1 MYDIKF
7 TPSALEDIGWFKK
20 RERKI
25 IVDGIADQLHRDP
38 AGETRNRKRLRPN
51 ATSEWELRIEKYRIF
66 YDLNHE
72 ERVVE
77 VKVVGD
83 KRGNR
88 VVVRGEEY
96 EL

>member
-1 MYDIKF
+1 MYDIQF
-7 TPSALEDIGWFKK
+7 TPSALDDIGWFKK

-38 AGETRNRKRLRPN
+38 VGETRNRKRLRPN

-77 VKVVGD
+77 VKVVGE

>member
-20 RERKI
+20 RERKL
-25 IVDGIADQLHRDP
+25 IVDGIEEQLGHDP
-38 AGETRNRKRLRPN
+38 TGETRNRKRLRPN
-51 ATSEWELRIEKYRIF
+51 ATSEWELRIEKYRVF

-72 ERVVE
+72 KRLVEVRVVGE
-77 VKVVGD
+77 K
-83 KRGNR
+83 KGNR

-96 EL
+96 KL

>member
-1 MYDIKF
+1 M
-7 TPSALEDIGWFKK
+7 TQLAGRAIG
-20 RERKI
+20 RGYARM
-25 IVDGIADQLHRDP
+25 
-38 AGETRNRKRLRPN
+38 RL
-51 ATSEWELRIEKYRIF
+51 EWELRIEKYRIF

-72 ERVVE
+72 ERLVE
-77 VKVVGD
+77 VRVVGE

>member
-1 MYDIKF
+1 MYSVKF
-7 TPSALEDIGWFKK
+7 TLSALDDIGWVKK

-25 IVDGIADQLHRDP
+25 IVDGIAEQLGHDP
-38 AGETRNRKRLRPN
+38 TGETRNRKRLRPN
-51 ATSEWELRIEKYRIF
+51 ETSEWELRIEKYRVY
-66 YDLNHE
+66 YDVNHE

-77 VKVVGD
+77 VKAVGE

>member
-1 MYDIKF
+1 L
-7 TPSALEDIGWFKK
+7 PPGPRLSRRPFKK
-20 RERKI
+20 RDRKI
-25 IVDGIADQLHRDP
+25 IVDGIAEQLRHDP
-38 AGETRNRKRLRPN
+38 VGETRNRKRLRPN

-66 YDLNHE
+66 YDLNPE

-77 VKVVGD
+77 VKVVGE

>member
-7 TPSALEDIGWFKK
+7 TPSALKDIGWFKK

-25 IVDGIADQLHRDP
+25 IVDGMADQLGHDP
-38 AGETRNRKRLRPN
+38 TGETRNRKRLRPN
-51 ATSEWELRIEKYRIF
+51 ATSEWELRIEKYRVF
-66 YDLNHE
+66 YDLKHE
-72 ERVVE
+72 ERLVE
-77 VKVVGD
+77 VRVVGE

>member
-1 MYDIKF
+1 MYDIQF
-7 TPSALEDIGWFKK
+7 TPSALDDIGWFKK

>member
-7 TPSALEDIGWFKK
+7 TVSALEDIGWFKK

-25 IVDGIADQLHRDP
+25 IVDGIAEQLRHDP
-38 AGETRNRKRLRPN
+38 VGETRNRKRLRPN
-51 ATSEWELRIEKYRIF
+51 ATSEWEVRIEKYRIF

-77 VKVVGD
+77 VKVVGE

>member
-1 MYDIKF
+1 L
-7 TPSALEDIGWFKK
+7 PPGPRLSRRPFKK
-20 RERKI
+20 RDRKI
-25 IVDGIADQLHRDP
+25 IVDGIAEQLRHDP
-38 AGETRNRKRLRPN
+38 VGETRNRKRLRPN

-77 VKVVGD
+77 VKVVGE

>member
-7 TPSALEDIGWFKK
+7 TPSALEDIAWFKK

-25 IVDGIADQLHRDP
+25 IVDGIAEQLGHDP
-38 AGETRNRKRLRPN
+38 VGETRNRKRVRPN

-66 YDLNHE
+66 YDLNYE
-72 ERVVE
+72 EKVVE
-77 VKVVGD
+77 VKVVGE
-83 KRGNR
+83 KKGNK